1 MIFSFSCLSASLTN
15 SPAAPC
21 TFIALPSDP
30 AGLALCIGMEDGC
43 VKYYDVSVVFL
54 YWLCLNFMYVDVLV
68 SLVSEGVGNV
78 AHMYSFNLC
87 F

>member
-1 MIFSFSCLSASLTN
+1 MSFSFSCLSASLTN

-43 VKYYDVSVVFL
+43 VKYYDVSVVF
-54 YWLCLNFMYVDVLV
+54 YIGCVFMHVDVLV
-68 SLVSEGVGNV
+68 SLVSKGVGHV